1 MLKNIVLKEK
11 TTRLKQDKAHPSN
24 DLKIFLALSPVTIP
38 KMKILL
44 FFNPST
50 LYATYRY
57 TIPENGNKRKP

>member
-1 MLKNIVLKEK
+1 M
-11 TTRLKQDKAHPSN
+11 KQDKAHPSN
-24 DLKIFLALSPVTIP
+24 DLKIFLALSPVTTP
-38 KMKILL
+38 KMKIL